1 MSEPLRRQFS
11 TLRVVVLVPVF
22 NEAPV
27 LPELLERLA
36 AVAAAAP
43 AVRFDWLFVDDGST
57 DGSREW
63 LRALARREP
72 RATLIELS
80 RNFGKEAA
88 MSAGFDHATGD
99 AVIVLDADLQDP
111 PEQIPAM
118 IDAWREGA
126 QVVLMRR
133 RSRAGETRFKR
144 ASAHLFY
151 RLLNRLADFEIPE
164 DVGDFRL
171 LSRAAVDA
179 LRNLPEQARYMK
191 GLFAWIGFPTRIID
205 YDRAPR
211 HAGETKW
218 DTLALLG
225 LAIEG
230 IASFS
235 TAPLRWVA
243 LLGATVAG
251 GGLAWGAWIAL
262 KAVMLGE
269 AVAGYPS
276 LVALITVLGGVQLLS
291 LGIVGLYVGKTFLEA
306 KRRPLYVVSALH
318 GGQRSM
324 RVDAGTGATSLGPRH
339 AV

>member
-118 IDAWREGA
+118 IDAWRAGA

>member
-1 MSEPLRRQFS
+1 MSEPISRRS
-11 TLRVVVLVPVF
+11 PALRVTVLIPVF
-22 NEAPV
+22 NEAAV
-27 LPELLERLA
+27 LPELLDRLA
-36 AVAAAAP
+36 AVAAASP
-43 AVRFDWLFVDDGST
+43 AIRFDWLFVDDGST

-63 LRALARREP
+63 LRDAALRDARM
-72 RATLIELS
+72 TLVELS

-88 MSAGFDHATGD
+88 MSAGFDHAGGD
-99 AVIVLDADLQDP
+99 AVVVLDADLQDP
-111 PEQIPAM
+111 PELIPAM
-118 IDAWREGA
+118 VDAWRGGA

-151 RLLNRLADFEIPE
+151 RLLNRLADVEIPE

-171 LSRAAVDA
+171 LAREAVEA
-179 LRNLPEQARYMK
+179 LRRLPEQSRYMK
-191 GLFAWIGFPTRIID
+191 GLFAWVGFPTRVID

-218 DTLALLG
+218 DTLALFG

-230 IASFS
+230 IVSFS

-251 GGLAWGAWIAL
+251 GGLVWGAWIAL
-262 KAVMLGE
+262 KAAMLGE

-276 LVALITVLGGVQLLS
+276 LVALITMLGGVQLFS
-291 LGIVGLYVGKTFLEA
+291 LGIVGIYVGKTFLET
-306 KRRPLYVVSALH
+306 KRRPLYIVSALH
-318 GGQRSM
+318 DGRQRRDVEADDVVARM
-324 RVDAGTGATSLGPRH
+324 ELRRAI
-339 AV
+339 

>member
-1 MSEPLRRQFS
+1 MSELIPRHLS
-11 TLRVVVLVPVF
+11 SLRVTVLVPVF
-22 NEAPV
+22 NEAAV
-27 LPELLERLA
+27 LPELIARLA
-36 AVAAAAP
+36 AVAAASP

-63 LRALARREP
+63 LREAAAHDARV
-72 RATLIELS
+72 TLVELS

-88 MSAGFDHATGD
+88 MSAGFDRAEGD
-99 AVIVLDADLQDP
+99 AVVVIDADLQDP
-111 PEQIPAM
+111 PELIPAM

-151 RLLNRLADFEIPE
+151 RLLNQLADVEIPE

-171 LSRAAVDA
+171 LTREAVEA
-179 LRNLPEQARYMK
+179 LRRLPEQSRYMK
-191 GLFAWIGFPTRIID
+191 GLFAWIGFPTQVID

-218 DTLALLG
+218 DTFALLG

-230 IASFS
+230 IVSFS

-243 LLGATVAG
+243 LLGAMVAG
-251 GGLAWGAWIAL
+251 GGLAYGAWIAL
-262 KAVMLGE
+262 KAAMLGE
-269 AVAGYPS
+269 AVTGYPS
-276 LVALITVLGGVQLLS
+276 LVALITVLGGVQLFS
-291 LGIVGLYVGKTFLEA
+291 LGIVGIYVGKTFLEA
-306 KRRPLYVVSALH
+306 KRRPLYLVSACH
-318 GGQRSM
+318 GSRQRM
-324 RVDAGTGATSLGPRH
+324 DAETDDVVARMELRR

>member
-1 MSEPLRRQFS
+1 MSEPILHRLQP
-11 TLRVVVLVPVF
+11 LRVTVLVPVF

-27 LPELLERLA
+27 LPELFDRLA

-171 LSRAAVDA
+171 LSRAAVDV

-243 LLGATVAG
+243 LLGAMVAG

-324 RVDAGTGATSLGPRH
+324 RVEAGTGATSLGPRH